1 MDFCGNGNGGG
12 FVSSV
17 ISSAGGG
24 SDPVTTGWGAQ
35 KINLSMTDVQATI
48 QEGRMVGT
56 GVWDIDGN
64 PQIPRNN

>member
-1 MDFCGNGNGGG
+1 MDFCSSNSGS

-24 SDPVTTGWGAQ
+24 SDPDVIGWHAQ
-35 KINLSMTDVQATI
+35 KINLSMSDVQQTI

-56 GVWDIDGN
+56 GIWDIDGN
-64 PQIPRNN
+64 PQIGENN